1 MLCVHTGGEGGKGIR
16 TKRTGDNGIAAK
28 GRRTDTKLGA
38 DEIALAQKKGKRD
51 PSLRSGWRAQRL

>member
-51 PSLRSGWRAQRL
+51 PSLRSG